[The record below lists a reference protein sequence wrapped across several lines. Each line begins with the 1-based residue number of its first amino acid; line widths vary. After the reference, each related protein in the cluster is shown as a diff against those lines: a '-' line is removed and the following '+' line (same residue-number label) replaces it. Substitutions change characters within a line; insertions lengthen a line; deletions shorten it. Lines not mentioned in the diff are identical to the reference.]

1 MWKRRPRWV
10 ASAFTATLPLCDTS
24 ATWPGSR
31 GRSASPQSAA
41 RECMAT
47 MPLPLGPHTG
57 SSCRAAAAT
66 SAGLERDPRRHLGEP
81 GAEHHR
87 AAAADGA
94 GLLDRLRDGRRGDR
108 HHDGVDRRGQ
118 VRERRHARAAR
129 RRTCAPGL
137 TPQTSP
143 GKPIVSRLS
152 SVCPP

>member
-57 SSCRAAAAT
+57 SSCCAAAAT
-66 SAGLERDPRRHLGEP
+66 KSAWSGTPDATSANPALNTTAPP
-81 GAEHHR
+81 QPIAPACSTASAT
-87 AAAADGA
+87 AAAGMATTTASTGA
-94 GLLDRLRDGRRGDR
+94 GRSASDGTHGR
-108 HHDGVDRRGQ
+108 
-118 VRERRHARAAR
+118 
-129 RRTCAPGL
+129 P
-137 TPQTSP
+137 
-143 GKPIVSRLS
+143 
-152 SVCPP
+152 